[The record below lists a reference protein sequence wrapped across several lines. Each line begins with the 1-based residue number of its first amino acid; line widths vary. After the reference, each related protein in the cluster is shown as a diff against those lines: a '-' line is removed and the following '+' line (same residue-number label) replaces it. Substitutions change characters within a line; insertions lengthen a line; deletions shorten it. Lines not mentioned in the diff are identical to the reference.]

1 MDRLLP
7 FIMAGDPAV
16 DSLPELLRAAKA
28 AGISSIEV
36 GVPHSDPIADGPALQ
51 SAAQRAIERGVTA
64 ESVLQQL
71 ATISDGP
78 DVVLFTYLNPLL
90 QIGSTRLIE
99 LLRKT
104 PVRSL
109 LVVDLPFGEE
119 PELEAAL
126 LAAGYPIVPLLSP
139 TTSIERAKQLL
150 AERADPGPSAPFA
163 QRFAYVVA
171 RLGITGEGTHDFA
184 PIAARVAALRAI
196 TNRPL
201 AVGFGLSEPQAL
213 ASIRSMGATPVVG
226 TALVQALADG
236 MPAQAAFAKFTEG
249 VS

>member
-7 FIMAGDPAV
+7 FVVAGDPSV
-16 DSLPELLRAAKA
+16 DSLAGLLRAAKA
-28 AGISSIEV
+28 AGISTIEV

-51 SAAQRAIERGVTA
+51 AAAQRAIERGVTA
-64 ESVLQQL
+64 ACVLREL
-71 ATISDGP
+71 ATISDSP

-109 LVVDLPFGEE
+109 LIVDLPFGEE
-119 PELEAAL
+119 PEFEASL
-126 LAAGYPIVPLLSP
+126 RDAGYPIVPLLSP
-139 TTSIERAKQLL
+139 TTSIERARQLL
-150 AERADPGPSAPFA
+150 AERADPGPSSPFA

-171 RLGITGEGTHDFA
+171 RLGITGEGTRDFA
-184 PIAARVAALRAI
+184 PIAERVAALNTI
-196 TNRPL
+196 TDRPL
-201 AVGFGLSEPQAL
+201 AVGFGLSEPRAL
-213 ASIRSMGATPVVG
+213 ASIRAMGATPVVG

-236 MPAQAAFAKFTEG
+236 KSAGEVFAALA
-249 VS
+249 

>member
-7 FIMAGDPAV
+7 FVMAGDPAV
-16 DSLPELLRAAKA
+16 DSLADLLRAAKA
-28 AGISSIEV
+28 AGIATIEV

-51 SAAQRAIERGVTA
+51 AAAQRAIERGVTA

-71 ATISDGP
+71 ATINDSP

-90 QIGSTRLIE
+90 QIGSARLIE

-119 PELEAAL
+119 PGLEAAL

-150 AERADPGPSAPFA
+150 GERADPGPASPFA

-184 PIAARVAALRAI
+184 PIAERVAALRAI
-196 TNRPL
+196 TDRPL

-213 ASIRSMGATPVVG
+213 ASIRAMGATPVVG
-226 TALVQALADG
+226 TALVQALANNT
-236 MPAQAAFAKFTEG
+236 PPETAFAAFA
-249 VS
+249 

>member
-7 FIMAGDPAV
+7 FVMAGDPAV
-16 DSLPELLRAAKA
+16 DSLPGLLRAAKD
-28 AGISSIEV
+28 AGISTIEV

-51 SAAQRAIERGVTA
+51 AAAQRAIERGVTA

-71 ATISDGP
+71 ATISDSP
-78 DVVLFTYLNPLL
+78 DIVLFTYLNPLL
-90 QIGSTRLIE
+90 QIGAERLVE

-119 PELEAAL
+119 PGLEVAL
-126 LAAGYPIVPLLSP
+126 RDAGYPIVPLLSP
-139 TTSIERAKQLL
+139 TTSIERAQKLL

-184 PIAARVAALRAI
+184 PIAARVAALHAI
-196 TNRPL
+196 GDRPL

-213 ASIRSMGATPVVG
+213 DSIRAMGATPVVG
-226 TALVQALADG
+226 TALVQALAVG
-236 MPAQAAFAKFTEG
+236 KPANEAFAAFA
-249 VS
+249 

>member
-7 FIMAGDPAV
+7 FVMAGDPAA
-16 DSLPELLRAAKA
+16 DSLAGLLRAAQA
-28 AGISSIEV
+28 TGISTIEV

-51 SAAQRAIERGVTA
+51 SAAQRAIERGITA
-64 ESVLQQL
+64 EDVLRQL
-71 ATISDGP
+71 AAVTDSP

-90 QIGSTRLIE
+90 QIGTTRLIE
-99 LLRKT
+99 LLKNT

-109 LVVDLPFGEE
+109 LIVDLPFGEE
-119 PELEAAL
+119 PEFETAL
-126 LAAGYPIVPLLSP
+126 RDAGYPIVPLLSP
-139 TTSIERAKQLL
+139 TTSLERASQLL
-150 AERADPGPSAPFA
+150 AERPDPGNTAPFA

-184 PIAARVAALRAI
+184 PIAERVAALHTI
-196 TNRPL
+196 TDRPL

-213 ASIRSMGATPVVG
+213 ERIRAMGATPVVG

-236 MPAQAAFAKFTEG
+236 TPAQAALAKFAER

>member
-7 FIMAGDPAV
+7 FVMAGDPAV

-28 AGISSIEV
+28 AGISTIEV

-71 ATISDGP
+71 STITDSP

-90 QIGSTRLIE
+90 QIGSERLVGM
-99 LLRKT
+99 LKKT

-119 PELEAAL
+119 EEFEAAL
-126 LAAGYPIVPLLSP
+126 RAAGYPIVPLLSP
-139 TTSIERAKQLL
+139 TTSIERARQLL
-150 AERADPGPSAPFA
+150 AERKDPGVSAPFA

-171 RLGITGEGTHDFA
+171 RLGITGEGTRDFE
-184 PIAARVAALRAI
+184 PIAGRMAALQAI
-196 TNRPL
+196 TERPL

-213 ASIRSMGATPVVG
+213 ERIRSMGATPVVG
-226 TALVQALADG
+226 TALVQALANG
-236 MPAQAAFAKFTEG
+236 TPANAALAKFAER

>member
-7 FIMAGDPAV
+7 FIMAGDPAA
-16 DSLPELLRAAKA
+16 DSLPGLLRAAKA
-28 AGISSIEV
+28 AGVSTIEV

-64 ESVLQQL
+64 ESVLHEL
-71 ATISDGP
+71 AAVTESP

-90 QIGSTRLIE
+90 QIGNARLVE
-99 LLRKT
+99 LLGKT

-139 TTSIERAKQLL
+139 TTSIERAKKLL
-150 AERADPGPSAPFA
+150 AERADPGTASPFA

-171 RLGITGEGTHDFA
+171 RLGITGEGTRDFA
-184 PIAARVAALRAI
+184 PIAERVAALQAI
-196 TNRPL
+196 TDRPL
-201 AVGFGLSEPQAL
+201 AVGFGLSEPAAL
-213 ASIRSMGATPVVG
+213 ERIRAMGATPVVG

-236 MPAQAAFAKFTEG
+236 KPAGEAYAAL
-249 VS
+249 V

>member
-7 FIMAGDPAV
+7 FVMAGDPAV
-16 DSLPELLRAAKA
+16 DSLPGLLRAAKA
-28 AGISSIEV
+28 AGISTIEV

-51 SAAQRAIERGVTA
+51 SAAQRAIERGITA
-64 ESVLQQL
+64 GSVLQQL
-71 ATISDGP
+71 AAIGDSP

-90 QIGSTRLIE
+90 QIGSTRLVE
-99 LLRKT
+99 LLKKT

-139 TTSIERAKQLL
+139 TTSIERAKRLL
-150 AERADPGPSAPFA
+150 AERADPGPSSPFA

-171 RLGITGEGTHDFA
+171 RLGITGEGTHDFV
-184 PIAARVAALRAI
+184 PIAERVAALRAI
-196 TNRPL
+196 TDRPL

-213 ASIRSMGATPVVG
+213 ASIRAMGATPVVG
-226 TALVQALADG
+226 TALVQSLANNT
-236 MPAQAAFAKFTEG
+236 PPETAFAAFA
-249 VS
+249 

>member
-7 FIMAGDPAV
+7 FVMAGDPAV
-16 DSLPELLRAAKA
+16 DALPGLLRAAHA
-28 AGISSIEV
+28 AGISTIEV

-64 ESVLQQL
+64 ESVLLQL
-71 ATISDGP
+71 ATVGDSP

-90 QIGSTRLIE
+90 QIGGARLVE

-119 PELEAAL
+119 PQLEAAL
-126 LAAGYPIVPLLSP
+126 REAGYPIVPLLSP
-139 TTSIERAKQLL
+139 TTSIERAQRLL
-150 AERADPGPSAPFA
+150 ADRADPGPTAPFA

-171 RLGITGEGTHDFA
+171 RLGITGEGTRDFA
-184 PIAARVAALRAI
+184 PIATRVTDLQAI
-196 TNRPL
+196 TTRPL
-201 AVGFGLSEPQAL
+201 AVGFGLSELQAL
-213 ASIRSMGATPVVG
+213 ASIRAMGATPVVG

-236 MPAQAAFAKFTEG
+236 VPADVALGTFANG

>member
-16 DSLPELLRAAKA
+16 DALPELLRAAQA
-28 AGISSIEV
+28 AGISTIEV

-71 ATISDGP
+71 ATITDSP
-78 DVVLFTYLNPLL
+78 DIVLFTYLNPLL
-90 QIGSTRLIE
+90 QIGTTRLIE
-99 LLRKT
+99 SLKKT
-104 PVRSL
+104 LVRSL
-109 LVVDLPFGEE
+109 LIVDLPFGEE

-126 LAAGYPIVPLLSP
+126 REAGYPIVPLLSP

-171 RLGITGEGTHDFA
+171 RLGITGEGTRDFA
-184 PIAARVAALRAI
+184 PISERVAALRAI
-196 TNRPL
+196 SDRPF

-213 ASIRSMGATPVVG
+213 ASIRAMGATPVVG
-226 TALVQALADG
+226 TALVQALANNTSPD
-236 MPAQAAFAKFTEG
+236 AAFAAFA
-249 VS
+249 